1 MKRVQLLIGDHEY
14 NAIKRIFENEK
25 DFEPI
30 DENDQIL
37 IKAMSAIISP
47 NNLMEENIGGEET
60 SEFSVKKII
69 EPESKDITKNTKIK
83 I

>member
-1 MKRVQLLIGDHEY
+1 MKRIELLIGDHEY
-14 NAIKRIFENEK
+14 DAIKKIFENED

-47 NNLMEENIGGEET
+47 NNLMEENVGGEET

-69 EPESKDITKNTKIK
+69 EPESKDITQNTKIK